1 MLHDSIDALF
11 QYASM
16 SKSQQTSFRATH
28 AAVDYRPSSDW
39 LNRAMRAFL
48 TRMTAIR
55 VDSSHSTDHVDDDVL
70 SLLALLA
77 PRALVD
83 SLILQAAINPIKHS
97 SIIDALLQVDDIL
110 LADRRIAPALARVL
124 AAECNATFLAVPV
137 ARDSLVRFIR
147 RLLDA
152 DPTSADARP
161 VVAGAVFEFVDDDA
175 ESLFPTVDSLHVAQ
189 QPLLSWSE
197 FVTEVAMPVIVDT
210 NAFRS
215 AAADVV
221 FGVFLRNGSL
231 NNRIVSDVDVFV
243 RVTVAVGK
251 SLFDARSAGVTSE
264 LERRV
269 HMFNELL
276 KLQAVRRTLSDDD
289 LLTGEALLR
298 LSRSVSPHPHS
309 AHQLIADAVSDS
321 QACVLAAI
329 CAGSNACTRLAQ
341 VPVVADVTALLDAMC
356 ATDFRT
362 IETLFGPTV
371 LPDALHAWLMQQRTE
386 DDCLERCMYVLN
398 AWLRSP
404 SATTRDACR
413 VLVAVARFP
422 PSQRARRD
430 CIAQLV
436 VAIAER
442 LQATPDFSDAV
453 DQVAVRAALDETQLA
468 TIDAARSRHNRN

>member
-1 MLHDSIDALF
+1 
-11 QYASM
+11 
-16 SKSQQTSFRATH
+16 
-28 AAVDYRPSSDW
+28 
-39 LNRAMRAFL
+39 
-48 TRMTAIR
+48 MTAIR
-55 VDSSHSTDHVDDDVL
+55 VDSSNSIDHVDGDLL

-77 PRALVD
+77 PRALVE
-83 SLILQAAINPIKHS
+83 SLILQAAINPIKHT
-97 SIIDALLQVDDIL
+97 SIVDALLQVDDIL
-110 LADRRIAPALARVL
+110 LADRRIAPSVARVL
-124 AAECNATFLAVPV
+124 SAECNATFLAVPV

-175 ESLFPTVDSLHVAQ
+175 ESLFPTVDSHHVVQ
-189 QPLLSWSE
+189 QPLLSWSD

-231 NNRIVSDVDVFV
+231 SNRIVSDVDVFV
-243 RVTVAVGK
+243 RLTVALGK
-251 SLFDARSAGVTSE
+251 SLFDARSAGVASE

-269 HMFNELL
+269 HLFNELL
-276 KLQAVRRTLSDDD
+276 KLQAVRRALSDDD

-298 LSRSVSPHPHS
+298 LSRSVSSPHPHS
-309 AHQLIADAVSDS
+309 AHELIADAVSDS

-341 VPVVADVTALLDAMC
+341 APVVADVTALLDALC

-362 IETLFGPTV
+362 VETLFGPTV
-371 LPDALHAWLMQQRTE
+371 LPDALHAWLMQQHTD

-398 AWLRSP
+398 AWLRSA
-404 SATTRDACR
+404 SVTTRDACR